1 MNVEESIN
9 RLEKLWNKHYPK
21 DNFDFVFAKEQFNQ
35 QYHSE
40 SRFGKFYLWLTI
52 LSIGIAAIG
61 LYGLIIFTFEKRT
74 REISIRKVNG
84 AKISEVL
91 VLLNQSFIKW
101 VSLAFMLATPLAWL
115 TMDQWLQNF
124 AFKTNLSW
132 WVFLLS
138 GLITMG
144 ITLLTVS
151 WQSWKAA
158 NRNPVEALRYE

>member
-1 MNVEESIN
+1 M
-9 RLEKLWNKHYPK
+9 
-21 DNFDFVFAKEQFNQ
+21 
-35 QYHSE
+35 
-40 SRFGKFYLWLTI
+40 
-52 LSIGIAAIG
+52 GIAAIG

-101 VSLAFMLATPLAWL
+101 VGLAFMLATPLAWL

-124 AFKTNLSW
+124 AFKTDLSW

-138 GLITMG
+138 GLLTMG